1 LIGPQR
7 RPYTQIRTLPIV
19 DQLRDGR
26 DAFLRLTARME
37 AGRGPVWTGRICS
50 LETRKSF
57 VVLFPVVIV
66 PGLDNGGGVCA
77 WKGMVCVNSTIPNCR
92 NACCSYI
99 RRMKNI
105 TVVLNR
111 KLCCAVATMF
121 GLSQLALAS
130 EPTALELIKQ
140 GNDYVGKDARD
151 KVVQIRSEKS
161 VGTLTPN
168 IWYVVY
174 YDVDATFKAS
184 EVKFGAG
191 KKLTM
196 TRPMRMLEMP
206 NADKLLDPK
215 KLKTDSDKAIKIAT
229 ADPLLDKLT
238 IRATQLWLDYSNN
251 GPVWKVRLWASKLR
265 NPNDMA
271 DIGDVYINAED
282 GEVTRRDLH
291 INRVD

>member
-1 LIGPQR
+1 
-7 RPYTQIRTLPIV
+7 
-19 DQLRDGR
+19 
-26 DAFLRLTARME
+26 
-37 AGRGPVWTGRICS
+37 
-50 LETRKSF
+50 
-57 VVLFPVVIV
+57 
-66 PGLDNGGGVCA
+66 
-77 WKGMVCVNSTIPNCR
+77 
-92 NACCSYI
+92 
-99 RRMKNI
+99 MKNI
-105 TVVLNR
+105 TSVLNR

-121 GLSQLALAS
+121 GLSQLAFAS

-151 KVVQIRSEKS
+151 KVVQVRSEKS

-191 KKLTM
+191 KKLAM

-238 IRATQLWLDYSNN
+238 IRATQLWLDSSNN
-251 GPVWKVRLWASKLR
+251 GPVWKVRLWATKLR

-271 DIGDVYINAED
+271 DIGDVYISAED